1 MLFKHSFLVPLLALA
16 CMPALAQPVHTGHI
30 SYPVA
35 DTTRAITFY
44 HEVTVQPGAGKTMSR
59 YLVLGFSHG
68 SMLFTQNG
76 TQKTVEVHMQDSAVS
91 MEWIATGV
99 NVARNKTG
107 LGVIWKYEW
116 KPGITYQTM
125 VTALPDSAS
134 SATIYSMYLFLP
146 EKQQWKILASARIT
160 PDGDYL
166 RGLYAEHRNMHGSV
180 TMKSDSIRTANA
192 WLQRRNN
199 TWYAFGQRPV
209 TDLAR
214 NADSLQQAM
223 KDRAEIFAAVRNKKL
238 DTTGSKEGV
247 YYHILKQGE
256 GKEVLVTDTVTVFYK
271 GYLLSNGTIFDET
284 KEKPISFPLKRLIRG
299 WQLAIPMC
307 HVGGTVRI
315 VIPSGLAYGIRAR
328 SKDIP
333 PNSVLVFDVQVVDAK
348 R

>member
-1 MLFKHSFLVPLLALA
+1 MLLKPPFLVLLLALVSI
-16 CMPALAQPVHTGHI
+16 PALAQPVHTGHI
-30 SYPVA
+30 SYPIA

-44 HEVTVQPGAGKTMSR
+44 HEVTVQPGAGKTPGR

-76 TQKTVEVHMQDSAVS
+76 IQKTVEIHMRDSAS

-99 NVARNKTG
+99 GVARNKEG
-107 LGVIWKYEW
+107 LGITWKYDW
-116 KPGITYQTM
+116 KPGITYQAM
-125 VTALPDSAS
+125 VTALPDSAT
-134 SATIYSMYLFLP
+134 ATTIYSMYLFLP

-166 RGLYAEHRNMHGSV
+166 RGLYAEHRNMHGSAAV
-180 TMKSDSIRTANA
+180 KSDSIRTGNA

-199 TWYAFGQRPV
+199 TWHAFSQRPV

-214 NADSLQQAM
+214 NADSLQQAA

-271 GYLLSNGTIFDET
+271 GYLLSNGAIFDQT

-307 HVGGTVRI
+307 RVGGTVRI

-333 PNSVLVFDVQVVDAK
+333 PNSVLVFDVEVVDA
-348 R
+348 RS

>member
-1 MLFKHSFLVPLLALA
+1 MLLKPPFLVLLLALVSI
-16 CMPALAQPVHTGHI
+16 PALAQPVHTGHI
-30 SYPVA
+30 SYPIA

-44 HEVTVQPGAGKTMSR
+44 HDVTVQPGAGKTPGR

-76 TQKTVEVHMQDSAVS
+76 IQKTVEIHMRDSAS

-99 NVARNKTG
+99 GVARNKEG
-107 LGVIWKYEW
+107 LGITWKYDW
-116 KPGITYQTM
+116 KPGITYQAM
-125 VTALPDSAS
+125 VTALPDSAT
-134 SATIYSMYLFLP
+134 ATTIYSMYLFLP
-146 EKQQWKILASARIT
+146 EKQQWKILASDRIT

-166 RGLYAEHRNMHGSV
+166 RGLYAEHRNMHGSAAV
-180 TMKSDSIRTANA
+180 KSDSIRTGNA

-199 TWYAFGQRPV
+199 TWYAFSQRPV

-214 NADSLQQAM
+214 NADSLQQAA

-271 GYLLSNGTIFDET
+271 GYLLSNGAIFDQT

-307 HVGGTVRI
+307 RVGGTVRI

-333 PNSVLVFDVQVVDAK
+333 PNSVLVFDVEVVDA
-348 R
+348 RS